1 MTPWS
6 DHLAAY
12 RAQHGGTLKEAMAG
26 ASATYTK
33 KPGSKPR
40 APRSEASKAK
50 SKVKKMEVRLTALK
64 ANKAEEATKPKP
76 AVEPSAA
83 EEPSAAAEVLIAP
96 V

>member
-6 DHLAAY
+6 EHLAAY
-12 RAQHGGTLKEAMAG
+12 RAQHGGTLKQAMAG

-50 SKVKKMEVRLTALK
+50 SVLKKAEAKVAKLKLK
-64 ANKAEEATKPKP
+64 AEAAANPKP
-76 AVEPSAA
+76 AVEPSVV
-83 EEPSAAAEVLIAP
+83 EEPSAAEVSIAP

>member
-6 DHLAAY
+6 EHLAAY

-33 KPGSKPR
+33 KEGSKPR

-50 SKVKKMEVRLTALK
+50 SKVKKMEARLTALK
-64 ANKAEEATKPKP
+64 AKAEDATKPKP
-76 AVEPSAA
+76 AAEPSVA
-83 EEPSAAAEVLIAP
+83 EEPSAAAEVSIAP

>member
-6 DHLAAY
+6 DHLSAY

-50 SKVKKMEVRLTALK
+50 SVLKKAEQKVAALK
-64 ANKAEEATKPKP
+64 AKAEAAANPKP
-76 AVEPSAA
+76 AVEPSVA
-83 EEPSAAAEVLIAP
+83 EEPSAAAEVSIAP